1 MSLFVFLHVLCTFC
15 LVLYLSGL
23 FFAAVLHLCVFSVS
37 SLFHSICHCGRCF
50 ESLQLFSQ
58 FFTFLFPFQCPYSHD
73 LVFIVFFLLFFFS
86 WKRVYVFIAVIHP
99 RCMSKGPSA
108 SLWSLMTDF
117 CSRSESRSPLPA
129 PLFFKV
135 SLLHWSLF
143 DLWPLYENRWRRLTK
158 QRVGTETGL
167 QA

>member
-1 MSLFVFLHVLCTFC
+1 MSLFVFLHVFVHILPHVVFIWSFLCCFT
-15 LVLYLSGL
+15 S
-23 FFAAVLHLCVFSVS
+23 LCVFCLLFVSQHLSLWTMFRVSAAVFSV
-37 SLFHSICHCGRCF
+37 FHLLVSISA
-50 ESLQLFSQ
+50 SLQSGFS
-58 FFTFLFPFQCPYSHD
+58 LYC
-73 LVFIVFFLLFFFS
+73 VFLLFFFR
-86 WKRVYVFIAVIHP
+86 WKRVYVFMAVIQV
-99 RCMSKGPSA
+99 SKGSSA

-129 PLFFKV
+129 PLFFNV

-158 QRVGTETGL
+158 QRAGTETGL